1 MVVDT
6 GLVFNNLWLIILLL
20 IFIIPMAQ
28 RYAIASARKRLL
40 VRFGSRRGSQVITL
54 IHRQEVISFLGI
66 PLARYIDIDDSE
78 QVLRAIRTT
87 PAGTPIDLI
96 LHTPG
101 GLALAA
107 TQIALALQAHQGKTT
122 VIIPHYAMSGGTLIA
137 LAADEIVM
145 DPYAA
150 LGPVDPQVVDTTGI
164 YPVASL
170 LRVLETKNINRI
182 DDRTLVLADEGK
194 KALCQV
200 HALVRKLVDTKYP
213 GELRN
218 RILEE
223 LASGMYSH
231 DHPFMAND
239 AAVLLGDRVSTS
251 VPPEVYDL
259 MAYYRMEIGRRR
271 PGVEYVP
278 AVPRD

>member
-1 MVVDT
+1 MAVEI
-6 GLVFNNLWLIILLL
+6 GFFFSNLWIIILLL
-20 IFIIPMAQ
+20 IIIIPMAQ

-40 VRFGSRRGSQVITL
+40 VRFGSQRGSQVITL

-87 PAGTPIDLI
+87 PSGTPIDLI

-150 LGPVDPQVVDTTGI
+150 LGPVDPQVADQTGV

-170 LRVLETKNINRI
+170 IRVLETKNVNKI

-194 KALCQV
+194 KALRQV
-200 HALVRKLVDTKYP
+200 HTLVRRLIDTHYP
-213 GELRN
+213 VEIRD
-218 RILEE
+218 RILDE

-231 DHPFMAND
+231 DHPFMANE
-239 AAVLLGDRVSTS
+239 AAALLGGRVNTA
-251 VPPEVYDL
+251 VPQEVYDL
-259 MAYYRMEIGRRR
+259 MAFYRMEIGRRR

-278 AVPRD
+278 AVPRE